1 MEDLKDI
8 IYYSLEKAIKSYRQF
23 AQRQISQAGLDITID
38 QWLILKTLQ
47 ENPGISQN
55 ELAASV
61 FKDVASITR
70 MAELLV
76 KKGYLKRDFHPTD
89 RRRFELTIT
98 AEGLGTINRLK
109 PVVKSYRNAGLKG
122 ISVQEVAQLNQ
133 TLKKIIDNTQ

>member
-1 MEDLKDI
+1 MEDIKDI

-47 ENPGISQN
+47 ENRGISQN
-55 ELAASV
+55 ELAATV

-70 MAELLV
+70 IAELLV

-89 RRRFELTIT
+89 RRRFELTVT
-98 AEGLGTINRLK
+98 AEGLEMINRLK
-109 PVVKSYRNAGLKG
+109 PVVKTYRNAGLKG
-122 ISVQEVAQLNQ
+122 VNVKEIGQLNQ

>member
-1 MEDLKDI
+1 MEDIKDI

-23 AQRQISQAGLDITID
+23 AQRQINQAGLDITID

-47 ENPGISQN
+47 ENRGISQN
-55 ELAASV
+55 ELAATV

-70 MAELLV
+70 IAELLV

-98 AEGLGTINRLK
+98 ADGLETINRLK

-122 ISVQEVAQLNQ
+122 VSAKEIEQLNQ
-133 TLKKIIDNTQ
+133 ALKKIIDNTQ